1 MLTTI
6 TIKHEPLETKMQFG
20 SASTQALFLGLGF
33 LDIIIELNKPKPS
46 FLLIEARCI
55 FFRAICPI

>member
-6 TIKHEPLETKMQFG
+6 TTKHEPLETKMQFG
-20 SASTQALFLGLGF
+20 RANTQALFLGLGF

-46 FLLIEARCI
+46 FLLIG
-55 FFRAICPI
+55 